1 MTKLLIRLFVKDY
14 ENTEDIK
21 VRERYGKFSG
31 AVGIMSNFFLC
42 AAKILVGVLS
52 SSIAIIADGINN
64 LSDAS
69 SSVIT
74 LVGFKLAA
82 MPEDKEHPYGHER
95 IEYLTGIIISVM
107 IVMVGGLLFKSSVE
121 KIIDP
126 QAVEY
131 SAVTIVILGAAIV
144 IKIWQSSFYKYV
156 SGEIDSVTL
165 KASAADSRN
174 DVISTGAVLLGV
186 VIAKLTGLVLDGY
199 IGCAVAL
206 FVIWSGI
213 DLIRETSSPL
223 LGEAP
228 DHELVRNIQKIA
240 EKYDGVLGIHDLVVH
255 NYGPGKVFASMHVE
269 VDSETDIMKSH
280 DMIDN
285 IERETGDTLHVHF
298 VIHMDPV
305 IKDDPELEEVRHI
318 VTAEME
324 SMDGVLSMHDLREV
338 KGPTHTNYIFDVVL
352 SPECKMSEEE
362 IHGKMEDAI
371 RAARSNSFVVMTFD
385 RAYTE

>member
-69 SSVIT
+69 SSIIT

-352 SPECKMSEEE
+352 SPGCKMSEEE